1 MARAIKI
8 DVLYPSVAKAIIARA
23 LKELIIVSTLY
34 DIVWAQKYIKTKVT
48 QNSMTNPMM

>member
-8 DVLYPSVAKAIIARA
+8 DVLYPSVAKAIARA
-23 LKELIIVSTLY
+23 LKEYNIVSKLY